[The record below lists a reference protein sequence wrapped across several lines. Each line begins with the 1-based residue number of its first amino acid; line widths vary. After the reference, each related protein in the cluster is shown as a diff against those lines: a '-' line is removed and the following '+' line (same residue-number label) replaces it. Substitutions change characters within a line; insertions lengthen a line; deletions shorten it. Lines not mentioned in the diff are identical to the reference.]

1 LLVIS
6 IMEWTENKTKLLIEE
21 VEKHPCL
28 YMFWQFIAYVI
39 VQLLKQFYCAR
50 KLHHKLPQFI
60 AVCVIALRLSS
71 YSLLCVQESNQMS
84 LNTTLIHYI

>member
-1 LLVIS
+1 
-6 IMEWTENKTKLLIEE
+6 MERTENKTKLLIEE

-50 KLHHKLPQFI
+50 KLRHKLPQFI
-60 AVCVIALRLSS
+60 AVCVIALRTACACTIVQRYNGTQYCSTLNV
-71 YSLLCVQESNQMS
+71 LLE
-84 LNTTLIHYI
+84 TGH

>member
-1 LLVIS
+1 
-6 IMEWTENKTKLLIEE
+6 MEWTENKTKLLIE

-50 KLHHKLPQFI
+50 KLRHKLPQFI
-60 AVCVIALRLSS
+60 AVCVIALRAMTHTAINCGNIMAQLSCAIILPVCHS
-71 YSLLCVQESNQMS
+71 YLR
-84 LNTTLIHYI
+84 